1 MSNSRI
7 LIVSPQQSVHE
18 ELSKILALEKGVY
31 QISSCFQ
38 PESVQDQ
45 IKTSLDQNLPYSMA
59 WVDVKI
65 NPYWNGIQVAE
76 TILKNDPN
84 IELIL
89 WGEYLK
95 DSMEEIFEIL
105 NYSHR
110 CLFVRK
116 PFDPMV
122 VRTMAMTTRVRWNY
136 DENQRL
142 SGYLTHEKIEEIN
155 QLIFKTQKMAALG
168 EATADIA
175 HEINHPLG
183 VIQMMSEQLQ
193 DALQNMTMNYDV
205 IFQASEKIE
214 EACQFATQFIKSLRL
229 FARDHTNDKMKS
241 FPIQFIIHET
251 LSLFSEKFASR
262 GIRIHFSEV
271 GPDLQ
276 AECRLTQM
284 MQVILNLLNNSVDA
298 LENLSEKWIRINIQ
312 DLNEIVEISVT
323 DSGPGIS
330 PDLENQIFKRFFT
343 TKPML
348 IGTGLGLS
356 ISKEIVEA
364 HQGKIFLKTQSKNTC
379 FVIQLPKK
387 QKLMIN

>member
-1 MSNSRI
+1 MSNNRV
-7 LIVSPQQSVHE
+7 LIVSPQRSAHE
-18 ELSKILALEKGVY
+18 ELSKILELEKGSY
-31 QISSCFQ
+31 QISSCYQQEF
-38 PESVQDQ
+38 VLDL
-45 IKTSLDQNLPYSMA
+45 IKTSLEQNLPFAMA
-59 WVDVKI
+59 WVDVRT
-65 NPYWNGIQVAE
+65 NHDWNGIQVAE
-76 TILKNDPN
+76 KIIKNDPN
-84 IELIL
+84 IEIIL
-89 WGEYLK
+89 WGEYLR
-95 DSMEEIFEIL
+95 DSMEEVFEIL

-122 VRTMAMTTRVRWNY
+122 VKTMAMTTQVRWNY
-136 DENQRL
+136 DENQRSQGHL
-142 SGYLTHEKIEEIN
+142 PQEKIEEIN

-214 EACQFATQFIKSLRL
+214 EACQFATQLIRSLRL

-241 FPIQFIIHET
+241 FPIQFIIRET
-251 LSLFSEKFASR
+251 LSLFSEKFTSR
-262 GIRIHFSEV
+262 GIRVHFSEV
-271 GPDLQ
+271 EPDLQ

-284 MQVILNLLNNSVDA
+284 MQVVLNLLNNSVDA
-298 LENLSEKWIRINIQ
+298 LENVTEKWIRINIQ
-312 DLNEIVEISVT
+312 DLNQMIEISIT
-323 DSGPGIS
+323 DSGSGIHQ
-330 PDLENQIFKRFFT
+330 DLRSQIFQRFFT
-343 TKPML
+343 TKPIL

-356 ISKEIVEA
+356 ISKEIIEA
-364 HQGKIFLKTQSKNTC
+364 HQGKIFLNHESENTC

-387 QKLMIN
+387 QK